1 MYERILVRYGDLTLK
16 GKNKKVFVK
25 RVNDLIVQK
34 VNNPNVKY
42 ERNHDRLYID
52 LNGENHEEV
61 IKGLNLVSGLRS
73 YSLVTKAEL
82 DMDKIVER
90 ALEVVQSELK
100 DKVVTFKVETRRSDK
115 NFALKS
121 PEITQ
126 QVAGYVL
133 KNTTLLKVDVHHP
146 ELTLH
151 VEIRP
156 DAAFIYCK
164 KIKGMGGFPVGV
176 AGRGML
182 MLSGGIDSPV
192 AGFLAMKQG
201 VEIDCIHFESTPLTS
216 IESAQKVVDLT
227 EKMAKYAP
235 RNKIRLHMVPFEEMH
250 QALLNNIPESYNIT
264 IMRRMMYRIAEGLG
278 KKYNCKILLSGDSIG
293 QVASQTLQS
302 MVVIND
308 VVTMPVIRPLS
319 TYDKLDIIAIS
330 KQIDCYDISI
340 MPFEDCCTVYVPKK
354 PTTAPHLDKCEQYE
368 RHYDFQDIVTRTIEN
383 TRFITVE
390 VGNTPHLPS
399 LGFTVSEVI
408 DEIIKEGDK

>member
-42 ERNHDRLYID
+42 EKNHDRLYIL

-61 IKGLNLVSGLRS
+61 IKGLDLVSGLRS
-73 YSLVTKAEL
+73 YSLVSKTEL
-82 DMDKIVER
+82 DMDSILAKS
-90 ALEVVQSELK
+90 LEVVEGELQ
-100 DKVVTFKVETRRSDK
+100 DKVVTFKVESKRSDK
-115 NFALKS
+115 NFPIKS

-133 KNTTLLKVDVHHP
+133 KNTNMLKVDVHNP

-151 VEIRP
+151 VEVRP
-156 DAAFIYCK
+156 DAAFVYCK

-250 QALLNNIPESYNIT
+250 QALLNGIPESYNIT
-264 IMRRMMYRIAEGLG
+264 IMRRMMYRIAEGVG

-308 VVTMPVIRPLS
+308 VVKMPVIRPLS
-319 TYDKLDIIAIS
+319 IFDKLDIIDIS
-330 KQIDCYDISI
+330 KKIDCYDISI

-354 PTTAPHLDKCEQYE
+354 PTTSPRQDKCEQYE
-368 RHYDFQDIVTRTIEN
+368 RHFDWADIVERTIEK
-383 TRFITVE
+383 TRFINVE
-390 VGNTPHLPS
+390 VGKTPHLPS

-408 DEIIKEGDK
+408 DEIIKGDN